1 MDNSFKP
8 AEIEQQLYSKWEQ
21 LNYFAPTQKDNE
33 RNFCVLIPP
42 PNITGTLHMG
52 HAFNHTLIDIL
63 IRHSRMK
70 GERTLW
76 QAGTDHAGI
85 ATQMLVERKLTEE
98 NQTKSDLGR
107 EKFIDKVWEWRR
119 SSGTTISE
127 QIRRMGSSIDWSRER
142 FTMDDD
148 YADAVIEVFVRLYDE
163 GLIYRGKRL
172 VNWDPELKTAISDLE
187 VENTEEEGHLWH
199 FRYPLSDN
207 VKTKTG
213 LSYLVVATTRP
224 ETMLGDTAVA
234 VHPDDERYQ
243 DIVGSFV
250 ELPLCDRKIPIIS
263 DEYVDPEFGTGC
275 VKITPAHDFNDN
287 EVGKRH
293 DLPLISVL
301 TEDACVNQTSPIAYQ
316 GLDRFEARNKIIQDL
331 KDMDLLESIENHRLM
346 VPRGDRSGS
355 VIEPL
360 LTDQWFVKIEPLASP
375 AIDAVK
381 QERVRFV
388 PKQYENVYFS
398 WMNNI
403 QDWCIS
409 RQQWWGHQIPA
420 FYDSAGNIFVAKDE
434 QQARAKYS
442 LDPSVALTKDEDVLE
457 TWFSSALWPFATMG
471 WPDSSEDLDR
481 FLPSSTLITGHDII
495 FFWVARMIMM
505 TLHFTDK
512 VPFETVYIHGLVRD
526 ADGQKMSKTKGNGLD
541 PLDFIDGISL
551 EELIQ
556 KRTTN
561 LTQPQMAERIEKST
575 RKEFANGI
583 ESYGTDALR
592 FTFAS
597 LATTGKDAR
606 FDVKRLEGYRNFC
619 NKLWNAA
626 KFVLANTE
634 NYQFEKADEKIE
646 RSSINSWINTKTN
659 RLIKDV
665 DYAIDTYRFDLY
677 ANHLYEFIWH
687 EYCDWFLE
695 FSKTILWDEAQ
706 KESTKV
712 ETQKALLEVLETILR
727 LAHPIIPFIT
737 ETIWLTLAS
746 KLGIEEDTIMLEAFP
761 LKEDFE
767 TDQKTY
773 AEVEWLKS
781 AVSGIRNIRGES
793 KIKPSTKI
801 EILLQNGSEQDR
813 NYVKNTEILLKR
825 SANVDKISWL
835 ESNATPPTHA
845 LCLIGDLKLMV
856 PLSGLIDIQGESN
869 RIKKELNRHNEE
881 VERLEK
887 KLSNDKFIQN
897 APNEVV
903 EKEKNKLAELQA
915 SREILLQQAKD
926 LENIES
932 ESN

>member
-85 ATQMLVERKLTEE
+85 ATQMLVERKLAEE

-107 EKFIDKVWEWRR
+107 GKFIDKVWEWKR

-199 FRYPLSDN
+199 VRYPLSDN

-293 DLPLISVL
+293 DLPLISIL
-301 TEDACVNQTSPIAYQ
+301 TEDACVNQNSPIAYQ

-331 KDMDLLESIENHRLM
+331 KDMDLLEFIENHRLM

-551 EELIQ
+551 EQLIQ

-634 NYQFEKADEKIE
+634 NYQFEKAEAKIE
-646 RSSINSWINTKTN
+646 RSSINSWINTKTS

-737 ETIWLTLAS
+737 ETIWLSIAS
-746 KLGIEEDTIMLEAFP
+746 KLGIEEDTIMLETFP
-761 LKEDFE
+761 SKEDFE

-781 AVSGIRNIRGES
+781 AVGGIRNIRGES

-813 NYVKNTEILLKR
+813 NYAKNTEILLKR
-825 SANVDKISWL
+825 SANVDEISWL
-835 ESNATPPTHA
+835 DSNATPPTHA

-856 PLSGLIDIQGESN
+856 PLSGLIDLQGESN

-887 KLSNDKFIQN
+887 KLSNEKFIQN

>member
-301 TEDACVNQTSPIAYQ
+301 TEEACVNQNSPIAYQ
-316 GLDRFEARNKIIQDL
+316 GLDRFEARNKIVQDL

-634 NYQFEKADEKIE
+634 NYQFEKAEAKTE

-761 LKEDFE
+761 SKEDFE

-835 ESNATPPTHA
+835 ESNGTPPTHA

-856 PLSGLIDIQGESN
+856 PLSGLIDLQGESN
-869 RIKKELNRHNEE
+869 RIKKELNKHNEE

-887 KLSNDKFIQN
+887 KLSNNNFIQN

>member
-301 TEDACVNQTSPIAYQ
+301 TEEACVNQNSPIAYQ
-316 GLDRFEARNKIIQDL
+316 GLDRLEARNKIVQDL
-331 KDMDLLESIENHRLM
+331 KDMDLLESIENHKLM

-471 WPDSSEDLDR
+471 WPDSSEDLNR

-634 NYQFEKADEKIE
+634 NYQFEKTEAKIE

-695 FSKTILWDEAQ
+695 FSKTMLWDEAQ

-761 LKEDFE
+761 SKEDFE

-813 NYVKNTEILLKR
+813 NYAKNTEILLKR
-825 SANVDKISWL
+825 SANVDEISWL
-835 ESNATPPTHA
+835 DSNATPPTHA

-856 PLSGLIDIQGESN
+856 PLSGLIDLQGESN

>member
-1 MDNSFKP
+1 
-8 AEIEQQLYSKWEQ
+8 
-21 LNYFAPTQKDNE
+21 
-33 RNFCVLIPP
+33 
-42 PNITGTLHMG
+42 MG

-85 ATQMLVERKLTEE
+85 ATQMLVERKLAEE
-98 NQTKSDLGR
+98 NQNKSDLGR
-107 EKFIDKVWEWRR
+107 EKFIDRVWEWRR
-119 SSGTTISE
+119 TSGTTISE

-172 VNWDPELKTAISDLE
+172 VNWDPELRTAISDLE
-187 VENTEEEGHLWH
+187 VENTEENGHLWH
-199 FRYPLSDN
+199 FRYPLSSN

-224 ETMLGDTAVA
+224 ETMLGDSAVA

-243 DIVGSFV
+243 DLVGSFV
-250 ELPLCDRKIPIIS
+250 TLPLSDREIPIIA
-263 DEYVDPEFGTGC
+263 DDYVDPEFGTGC

-293 DLPLISVL
+293 DLPLINIL
-301 TEDACVNQTSPIAYQ
+301 TEDAHVNQESPIAYQ
-316 GLDRFEARNKIIQDL
+316 GLDRFDARKKIIQDL
-331 KDMDLLESIENHRLM
+331 EDMDLIESIEDHKLM

-360 LTDQWFVKIEPLASP
+360 LTDQWFVKIDPLASA
-375 AIDAVK
+375 AIEVVK
-381 QERVRFV
+381 QGKVRFV
-388 PKQYENVYFS
+388 PKQYENLYFS

-420 FYDSAGNIFVAKDE
+420 FYDSDGNVFVAKNE
-434 QQARAKYS
+434 QQVREKYS
-442 LDPSVALTKDEDVLE
+442 LDSSVALNMDEDVLE

-471 WPDSSEDLDR
+471 WPGSSDDLNH

-512 VPFETVYIHGLVRD
+512 VPFETVYIHGIIRD

-551 EELIQ
+551 DELVQ
-556 KRTTN
+556 KRTSN

-575 RKEFANGI
+575 RLEFADGI

-634 NYQFEKADEKIE
+634 NYPSEKHEAE
-646 RSSINSWINTKTN
+646 RSSINNWINTKTN
-659 RLIKDV
+659 SLIKDT

-695 FSKTILWDEAQ
+695 FSKTILWDENQ
-706 KESTKV
+706 SESVKL
-712 ETQKALLEVLETILR
+712 ETQKTMLEVLEAILR
-727 LAHPIIPFIT
+727 LAHPVIPFIT
-737 ETIWLTLAS
+737 ETIWLSLA
-746 KLGIEEDTIMLEAFP
+746 KRLGIKEETIMLEAFP
-761 LKEDFE
+761 SMDDFKV
-767 TDQKTY
+767 DQT
-773 AEVEWLKS
+773 AHTEIEWLKS
-781 AVSGIRNIRGES
+781 VVNGIRNIRGES
-793 KIKPSTKI
+793 RIKPSTKI
-801 EILLQNGSEQDR
+801 EILLQNGSKKDQD
-813 NYVKNTEILLKR
+813 NVKHTETLLMR
-825 SANVDKISWL
+825 STNVDKISWL
-835 ESNATPPTHA
+835 ESNAVPPAHA

-856 PLSGLIDIQGESN
+856 PLSGLIDINGESS
-869 RIKKELNRHNEE
+869 RIDKELNKNGNE
-881 VERLEK
+881 VDRLEK
-887 KLSNDKFIQN
+887 KLSNNNFIQN

-903 EKEKNKLAELQA
+903 EKEKNKLAELKA
-915 SREILLQQAKD
+915 SRKILFQQVKD
-926 LENIES
+926 LEALKS
-932 ESN
+932 EPS

>member
-1 MDNSFKP
+1 MENSFKP

-85 ATQMLVERKLTEE
+85 ATQMLVERKLAEE

-301 TEDACVNQTSPIAYQ
+301 TEDACVNQNSPIAYQ
-316 GLDRFEARNKIIQDL
+316 GLDRFEARNKIVQDL
-331 KDMDLLESIENHRLM
+331 KDMDLLESIENHKLM

-634 NYQFEKADEKIE
+634 NYQFEKTEAKIE

-761 LKEDFE
+761 SKEDFE

-813 NYVKNTEILLKR
+813 NYAKNTEILLKR
-825 SANVDKISWL
+825 SANVDEISWL
-835 ESNATPPTHA
+835 DSNATPPTHA

-856 PLSGLIDIQGESN
+856 PLSGLIDLQGESN

>member
-8 AEIEQQLYSKWEQ
+8 AEIEQQLYSKWER
-21 LNYFAPTQKDNE
+21 LNYFAPPQQSNGED
-33 RNFCVLIPP
+33 FCILIPP

-85 ATQMLVERKLTEE
+85 ATQMLVERKLAEK
-98 NQTKSDLGR
+98 NQNKSDLGR

-119 SSGTTISE
+119 TSGTTISE

-172 VNWDPELKTAISDLE
+172 VNWDPELRTAISDLE
-187 VENTEEEGHLWH
+187 VENTEEDGHLWH
-199 FRYPLSDN
+199 IRYPLSDN
-207 VKTKTG
+207 LKTKAG

-224 ETMLGDTAVA
+224 ETMLGDSAIA

-243 DIVGSFV
+243 GLVSSFV
-250 ELPLCDRKIPIIS
+250 ALPLCDRKIPIIA
-263 DEYVDPEFGTGC
+263 DDYVDPEFGTGC

-287 EVGKRH
+287 EIGKRH
-293 DLPLISVL
+293 DLPLINIL
-301 TEDACVNQTSPIAYQ
+301 TEDAHINQESPIAYQ
-316 GLDRFEARNKIIQDL
+316 GLDRFDARKKIIRDL
-331 KDMDLLESIENHRLM
+331 EDMELLETIEDHKLM

-360 LTDQWFVKIEPLASP
+360 LTDQWFVKIDPLASE
-375 AIDAVK
+375 AVEVVK
-381 QERVRFV
+381 QGKVRFV
-388 PKQYENVYFS
+388 PKQYENLYFS
-398 WMNNI
+398 WMNDI

-420 FYDSAGNIFVAKDE
+420 FYDSDGNVFVAKDE
-434 QQARAKYS
+434 QQAREKYS
-442 LDPSVALTKDEDVLE
+442 LDSSVTLNMDEDVLE

-471 WPDSSEDLDR
+471 WPDSSDDLNH

-512 VPFETVYIHGLVRD
+512 VPFETVYIHGIIRD

-551 EELIQ
+551 DELVQ
-556 KRTTN
+556 KRTSN

-575 RKEFANGI
+575 RQEFADGI
-583 ESYGTDALR
+583 QSYGTDALR

-634 NYQFEKADEKIE
+634 NYQSEKHGAD

-659 RLIKDV
+659 NLIKNA

-695 FSKTILWDEAQ
+695 FSKTILWDENQ
-706 KESTKV
+706 SESVKI
-712 ETQKALLEVLETILR
+712 ETQKTMLEVLEAVLR
-727 LAHPIIPFIT
+727 LAHPVIPFIT
-737 ETIWLTLAS
+737 ETIWLSLA
-746 KLGIEEDTIMLEAFP
+746 KRLGIEEETIMLESFP
-761 LKEDFE
+761 SIDDFKL
-767 TDQKTY
+767 DQKAHT
-773 AEVEWLKS
+773 EIEWLKS
-781 AVSGIRNIRGES
+781 VVSGIRNIRGES
-793 KIKPSTKI
+793 RIKPSTKI
-801 EILLQNGSEQDR
+801 EILLQNGSKKDQA
-813 NYVKNTEILLKR
+813 NVKHTQTLLMR

-835 ESNATPPTHA
+835 EANAVPPAHA

-856 PLSGLIDIQGESN
+856 PLSGLIDINGEFS
-869 RIKKELNRHNEE
+869 RIDKELSKNSNE
-881 VERLEK
+881 VDRLEK
-887 KLSNDKFIQN
+887 KLSNNNFIQN

-903 EKEKNKLAELQA
+903 EKEKNKLTELKT
-915 SREILLQQAKD
+915 SRKILLQQVKD
-926 LENIES
+926 LESLKS
-932 ESN
+932 EPS

>member
-301 TEDACVNQTSPIAYQ
+301 TEEACVNQNSPIAYQ
-316 GLDRFEARNKIIQDL
+316 GLDRLEARNKIVQDL
-331 KDMDLLESIENHRLM
+331 KDMDLLESIENHKLM

-634 NYQFEKADEKIE
+634 NYQFEKTEAKIE

-695 FSKTILWDEAQ
+695 FSKTMLWDEAQ

-761 LKEDFE
+761 SKEDFE

-813 NYVKNTEILLKR
+813 NYAKNTEILLKR
-825 SANVDKISWL
+825 SANVDEISWL
-835 ESNATPPTHA
+835 DSNATPPTHA

-856 PLSGLIDIQGESN
+856 PLSGLIDLQGESN